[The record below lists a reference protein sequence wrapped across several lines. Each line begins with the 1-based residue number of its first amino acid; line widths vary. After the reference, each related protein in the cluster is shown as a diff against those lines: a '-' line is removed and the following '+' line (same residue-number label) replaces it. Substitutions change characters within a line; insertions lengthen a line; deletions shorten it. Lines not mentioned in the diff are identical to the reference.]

1 MLEDKIAAFARSHS
15 NNAANEEIQRIPAAT
30 VILLRDST
38 PGMEILM
45 LRKTSNITFGGMWVF
60 PGGRIDDQD
69 GAADDPMERRARIAA
84 AREAQEEAA
93 LQVAEQDM
101 CWFSHWTPPEVGKRR
116 FITWFYAARAPR
128 QTVTIDDGEIK
139 ESRWLT
145 AGAALRKQAEGEIE
159 LAPPTFVTL
168 RNLSGYHSVNEA
180 LSAIRQAQPR
190 HYATRVCTSGDDL
203 VLLWNGDAGY
213 ESGEADTEGPR
224 HRLSM
229 KAGGWIYEDAGWRSA
244 EH

>member
-1 MLEDKIAAFARSHS
+1 MPDNKIAALARHHS
-15 NNAANEEIQRIPAAT
+15 NNADNEDIQRIPAAT

-45 LRKTSNITFGGMWVF
+45 LRKTSNVTFGGMWVF
-60 PGGRIDDQD
+60 PGGRIDDRD

-128 QTVTIDDGEIK
+128 QTVTIDNGEIK

-190 HYATRVCTSGDDL
+190 HYATRLCASGDDL
-203 VLLWNGDAGY
+203 VLLWSGDAGY

-229 KAGGWIYEDAGWRSA
+229 KTGGWIFEDAGWRSA